1 MKRLLTI
8 LVALTC
14 ASAFARKHVEVE
26 TLAASPW
33 ADTEATTNCPFVLSD
48 PNVRHL
54 QLALDLAATSSN
66 NVELA
71 FGRDADSDGVL
82 SLGEISLAVGWDA
95 GSWFVREGLATGS
108 SELAHWSAPAVTEE
122 SAKSFRF
129 SLNLRVDRPRSV
141 VASENGTPVVWNLP
155 ESLPE
160 WMFSREWD
168 TMRLAVRGA
177 DAPDEMVRARARVDG
192 TALIVK

>member
-8 LVALTC
+8 FAALTC
-14 ASAFARKHVEVE
+14 LGAFARPRVE
-26 TLAASPW
+26 TGPLDGSPW

-71 FGRDADSDGVL
+71 FGRDANADGVL

-95 GSWFVREGLATGS
+95 GCWFVREGLATGS
-108 SELAHWSAPAVTEE
+108 RELAHWSAPAVTEE
-122 SAKSFRF
+122 TAKSFRF
-129 SLNLRVDRPRSV
+129 SLDLRVDRPRSV
-141 VASENGTPVVWNLP
+141 VASENGMPVAWNLP
-155 ESLPE
+155 DALPE
-160 WMFSREWD
+160 WMFCREWD
-168 TMRLAVRGA
+168 TMRLAVRGV
-177 DAPDEMVRARARVDG
+177 DAPDERVGARARVDG
-192 TALIVK
+192 TLLIVK

>member
-1 MKRLLTI
+1 MKRQLTI
-8 LVALTC
+8 LVALMC
-14 ASAFARKHVEVE
+14 ASAFARPRVE
-26 TLAASPW
+26 TGPLGASPW

-71 FGRDADSDGVL
+71 FGRDADADGVL

-108 SELAHWSAPAVTEE
+108 RELAHWSAPAATEE

-129 SLNLRVDRPRSV
+129 SLDLRVDRPRSV
-141 VASENGTPVVWNLP
+141 VAEENGTPLVWNVPDELP
-155 ESLPE
+155 G

-168 TMRLAVRGA
+168 TMRLAVRGV
-177 DAPDEMVRARARVDG
+177 DAPNEVARARAKVDG